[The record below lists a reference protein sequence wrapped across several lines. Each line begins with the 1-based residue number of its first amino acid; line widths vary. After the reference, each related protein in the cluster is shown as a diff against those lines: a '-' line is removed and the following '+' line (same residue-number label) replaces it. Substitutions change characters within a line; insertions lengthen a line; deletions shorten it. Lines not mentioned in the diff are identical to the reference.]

1 MAPQITV
8 SPEQPRPGEAG
19 DGVVVGGRIEGRK
32 GRPHRRCL
40 CRAPTPARW
49 AGIAGAHRRSPG
61 RARSGGWLCP
71 PPPRP
76 HRRSWGW
83 GWGVGGERGREP
95 ARLYLPSLLSRAN
108 SPRWV
113 CDGAAVRQTFPTPGR
128 RGMRLGW
135 LPYVFNKIRQ
145 IGPGDRDCSKPVIKQ
160 QKLGQC
166 KRQKGPSLEGPLGAS
181 SAQGRLDQVGTG
193 TRRGAPGD
201 FYHVCGNMEL
211 VMLTM
216 SKHTRPGF
224 VATGGSYRKVAVGR

>member
-1 MAPQITV
+1 MV
-8 SPEQPRPGEAG
+8 PGEGAERWVALSSTPPTPPPVLG
-19 DGVVVGGRIEGRK
+19 VGGG
-32 GRPHRRCL
+32 
-40 CRAPTPARW
+40 
-49 AGIAGAHRRSPG
+49 
-61 RARSGGWLCP
+61 
-71 PPPRP
+71 
-76 HRRSWGW
+76 
-83 GWGVGGERGREP
+83 GVGGERGREP